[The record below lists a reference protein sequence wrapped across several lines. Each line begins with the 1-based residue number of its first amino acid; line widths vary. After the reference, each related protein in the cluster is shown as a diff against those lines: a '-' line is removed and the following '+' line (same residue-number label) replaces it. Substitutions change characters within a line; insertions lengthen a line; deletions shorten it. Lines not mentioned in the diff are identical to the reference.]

1 MIMTFNVVSYEPIKK
16 SEWDNFV
23 ASAKNG
29 HFMFYRDYM
38 DYHAYRF
45 VDHSLMFYD
54 EKERLIA
61 VLPANIKAGVLY
73 SHQGL
78 TFGGLLLN
86 NKATTEMVYELF
98 LCTIEFLKEKGDIDS
113 IIYKRMPDFYNA
125 YPAQEDLY
133 SLFLLDAK
141 LFRRDVSV
149 AIDMV
154 KPYSYQEMRKRKVK
168 KARKTGLEFFEESC
182 FKEYWELLSEVLSTQ
197 HDTNPVHSLEEIE
210 LLQSKFPNNIKC
222 YTARLNGELLA
233 GTVIYQT
240 ELVAHTQYLANSVKG
255 RELGALDLVIDHLIK
270 NVYKDKKY
278 FDFGISTEDNGRT
291 LNKGLIAQ
299 KEGFGAR
306 AFVHDFYEINIT

>member
-1 MIMTFNVVSYEPIKK
+1 
-16 SEWDNFV
+16 
-23 ASAKNG
+23 
-29 HFMFYRDYM
+29 
-38 DYHAYRF
+38 
-45 VDHSLMFYD
+45 MFYD
-54 EKERLIA
+54 EKECLIA
-61 VLPANIKAGVLY
+61 VLPSNIKEGVLY

-86 NKATTEMVYELF
+86 NKSTTEKVYDLF
-98 LCTIEFLKEKGDIDS
+98 IAAIEFLKEAGEVDS
-113 IIYKRMPDFYNA
+113 IIYKRVPDFYNT

-154 KPYSYQEMRKRKVK
+154 VPYNYQEMRKRKVK
-168 KARKTGLEFFEESC
+168 KAQKHGLEVFEESNL
-182 FKEYWELLSEVLSTQ
+182 KEYWGLLTEVLNSS
-197 HDTNPVHSLEEIE
+197 HNTNPVHSLKEIE
-210 LLQSKFPNNIKC
+210 LLQSKFPKNIKC
-222 YTARLNGELLA
+222 YTTRLNGELLA
-233 GTVIYQT
+233 GTIIYET
-240 ELVAHTQYLANSVKG
+240 GLVAQTQYLANSEKG

-306 AFVHDFYEINIT
+306 AFVHDFYEIKIT

>member
-1 MIMTFNVVSYEPIKK
+1 MTINVVIYERIRK

-23 ASAKNG
+23 ATAKNG

-38 DYHAYRF
+38 DYHADRF

-61 VLPANIKAGVLY
+61 VLPANIKESVIY

-78 TFGGLLLN
+78 TFGGLLIN
-86 NKATTEMVYELF
+86 SKVSTEKVYDLF
-98 LCTIEFLKEKGDIDS
+98 LCTIEFLKEKGGIDS
-113 IIYKRMPDFYNA
+113 TVYKRMPDFYTA

-133 SLFLLDAK
+133 TLFLLDAK
-141 LFRRDVSV
+141 LLRRDVSV
-149 AIDMV
+149 AIDMDY
-154 KPYSYQEMRKRKVK
+154 PYSFQEMRKRKVK

-182 FKEYWELLSEVLSTQ
+182 FKEYWELLSEILSTQ
-197 HDTNPVHSLEEIE
+197 HNTNPVHSLEEIE

-233 GTVIYQT
+233 GTVIYET
-240 ELVAHTQYLANSVKG
+240 ESVVHTQYLANSEKG
-255 RELGALDLVIDHLIK
+255 RELGALDLVIEHLIK

-306 AFVHDFYEINIT
+306 AFVHDFYEIKIR

>member
-1 MIMTFNVVSYEPIKK
+1 MTINVVSYEPIRK

-23 ASAKNG
+23 ATAKNG

-38 DYHAYRF
+38 DYHADRF
-45 VDHSLMFYD
+45 VDYSLMFYD
-54 EKERLIA
+54 EKARLIA
-61 VLPANIKAGVLY
+61 VLPANIKEGILY

-86 NKATTEMVYELF
+86 NKDTTEKVYDLF
-98 LCTIEFLKEKGDIDS
+98 LAAIEFLKEKGDVDS
-113 IIYKRMPDFYNA
+113 IVYKRMPDFYNA
-125 YPAQEDLY
+125 YPSQEDLY
-133 SLFLLDAK
+133 ALFLLDAGVI
-141 LFRRDVSV
+141 RRDVSSL
-149 AIDMV
+149 IDIA
-154 KPYSYQEMRKRKVK
+154 KPLSYSKGRKWSVNKAK
-168 KARKTGLEFFEESC
+168 KESISIHEEAS
-182 FKEYWELLSEVLSTQ
+182 YSDMWALLSQVLIAQ
-197 HDTNPVHSLEEIE
+197 HGTKPVHSLEEIE
-210 LLQSKFPNNIKC
+210 LLHIKFPNSIKC

-233 GTVIYQT
+233 GTVIYET
-240 ELVAHTQYLANSVKG
+240 ETVAHTQYLANSEKG

-306 AFVHDFYEINIT
+306 AFVQDFYEIKIT